1 MHPRFENAFQQLPA
15 SLQAAIGPLIDKP
28 DFAAMLTA
36 DDVNAVCEASQ
47 LDADALAFALLPL
60 AAACAQAPIS
70 NFQVGAIAQGLSG
83 NFYFGANMEF
93 SAVQLQQTVHA
104 EQSAVSH
111 AWMRNERGLRA
122 VTVNYTPC
130 GHCRQFMNELRNA
143 ASLRIQLPGRQPAV
157 LSHYLPDSF
166 GPVDLHI
173 DTLLMD
179 DVNHGATLQNV
190 NALARRA
197 LDAANHGATLQ
208 NVNALARRALDA
220 ANRSHAPY
228 SKAIS
233 GIALETS
240 SGNIYTGRYAENAAF
255 NPSLPPLQVALN
267 LMNLAGDAP
276 CTIQHA
282 AVVERR
288 HAVVS
293 HWAISQIM
301 LAELGCTDIEHHFI
315 EE

>member
-83 NFYFGANMEF
+83 NFYLGANMEF

-197 LDAANHGATLQ
+197 LDAAN
-208 NVNALARRALDA
+208 
-220 ANRSHAPY
+220 RSHAPY

-276 CTIQHA
+276 CTIKHA

>member
-28 DFAAMLTA
+28 DFSAMLTA

-111 AWMRNERGLRA
+111 AWIRNERGLRA

-197 LDAANHGATLQ
+197 LDAAN
-208 NVNALARRALDA
+208 
-220 ANRSHAPY
+220 RSHAPY

-233 GIALETS
+233 GIALETL

-267 LMNLAGDAP
+267 LMNLAGDDP
-276 CTIQHA
+276 CTIKHA

-288 HAVVS
+288 NAVVS

>member
-15 SLQAAIGPLIDKP
+15 SLQAALGPLIDKP

-197 LDAANHGATLQ
+197 LDAAN
-208 NVNALARRALDA
+208 
-220 ANRSHAPY
+220 RSHAPY

-267 LMNLAGDAP
+267 LMNLAGDEP

>member
-36 DDVNAVCEASQ
+36 DDVNAICEASQ

-143 ASLRIQLPGRQPAV
+143 ASLRIQLPGRQPAM

-179 DVNHGATLQNV
+179 DVNHGATLHNV
-190 NALARRA
+190 GVLAR
-197 LDAANHGATLQ
+197 L
-208 NVNALARRALDA
+208 ALDA

-228 SKAIS
+228 SNAIS

-240 SGNIYTGRYAENAAF
+240 NGNIYTGRYAENAAF
-255 NPSLPPLQVALN
+255 NPSLPPLQTALN
-267 LMNLAGDAP
+267 LVNLAGEDL
-276 CTIQHA
+276 CTIKRSA
-282 AVVERR
+282 IVERR
-288 HAVVS
+288 DAVVS

-301 LAELGCTDIEHHFI
+301 LAELGCTDVEHHFL
-315 EE
+315 EG

>member
-179 DVNHGATLQNV
+179 DVNHGV
-190 NALARRA
+190 
-197 LDAANHGATLQ
+197 TLQ

-267 LMNLAGDAP
+267 LMNLAGDEP
-276 CTIQHA
+276 CTIKHA

>member
-60 AAACAQAPIS
+60 AVACAQAPIS

-111 AWMRNERGLRA
+111 AWIRNERGLRA

-179 DVNHGATLQNV
+179 DINHGATLQNV
-190 NALARRA
+190 GALAR
-197 LDAANHGATLQ
+197 Q
-208 NVNALARRALDA
+208 ALDA

-233 GIALETS
+233 GIALETL

-267 LMNLAGDAP
+267 LMNLAGDDP
-276 CTIQHA
+276 CTIKHA

-288 HAVVS
+288 NAVVS

>member
-197 LDAANHGATLQ
+197 LDAAN
-208 NVNALARRALDA
+208 
-220 ANRSHAPY
+220 RSHAPY

-240 SGNIYTGRYAENAAF
+240 GGNIYTGRYAENAAF

-267 LMNLAGDAP
+267 LMNLAGDDP
-276 CTIQHA
+276 CTIKHA

>member
-111 AWMRNERGLRA
+111 AWIRNERGLRA

-143 ASLRIQLPGRQPAV
+143 ASLRIQLPGRQPAM

-179 DVNHGATLQNV
+179 DV
-190 NALARRA
+190 
-197 LDAANHGATLQ
+197 NHGATLQ

-267 LMNLAGDAP
+267 LMNLAGEDA
-276 CTIQHA
+276 CTIKHA

-288 HAVVS
+288 NAVVS

>member
-111 AWMRNERGLRA
+111 AWIRNERGLRA

-190 NALARRA
+190 NALAR
-197 LDAANHGATLQ
+197 Q
-208 NVNALARRALDA
+208 ALDA

-267 LMNLAGDAP
+267 LMNLAGEDA
-276 CTIQHA
+276 CTIKHA

-288 HAVVS
+288 NAVVS

>member
-1 MHPRFENAFQQLPA
+1 MHPRFENAFLQL
-15 SLQAAIGPLIDKP
+15 STGLQDALGPLIDKP
-28 DFAAMLTA
+28 DFAAMLTTEE
-36 DDVNAVCEASQ
+36 VKAVCEASQ

-60 AAACAQAPIS
+60 AAACAQASIS

-93 SAVQLQQTVHA
+93 TAVQLQQTVHA

-111 AWMRNERGLRA
+111 AWLRNERGLRA

-157 LSHYLPDSF
+157 LSHYLPDAF

-179 DVNHGATLQNV
+179 DINHGATLQNV
-190 NALARRA
+190 NALTR
-197 LDAANHGATLQ
+197 Q
-208 NVNALARRALDA
+208 ALDA

-233 GIALETS
+233 GIALETA

-255 NPSLPPLQVALN
+255 NPSLPPLQAALN
-267 LMNLAGDAP
+267 LMNLAGEDP
-276 CTIQHA
+276 STIKYV

-288 HAVVS
+288 NAAVS

-301 LAELGCTDIEHHFI
+301 LAELGCTDVEHHFI

>member
-197 LDAANHGATLQ
+197 LDAAN
-208 NVNALARRALDA
+208 
-220 ANRSHAPY
+220 RSHAPY

-267 LMNLAGDAP
+267 LMNLAGAEP
-276 CTIQHA
+276 CTIKHA
-282 AVVERR
+282 TVVERR

>member
-1 MHPRFENAFQQLPA
+1 MHPRFENAFRQLPA
-15 SLQAAIGPLIDKP
+15 SLQDALRPLVDKP

-130 GHCRQFMNELRNA
+130 GHCRQFMNELRDA
-143 ASLRIQLPGRQPAV
+143 ASLRIQLPGRQPAT

-166 GPVDLHI
+166 GPVDLQI

-179 DVNHGATLQNV
+179 DINHGATLQNM
-190 NALARRA
+190 NALAR
-197 LDAANHGATLQ
+197 Q
-208 NVNALARRALDA
+208 ALDA

-233 GIALETS
+233 GIVLETS
-240 SGNIYTGRYAENAAF
+240 SGNTYTGRYAENAAF
-255 NPSLPPLQVALN
+255 NPSLPPLQTALN
-267 LMNLAGDAP
+267 LMNLAGEDLS
-276 CTIQHA
+276 TVKHA
-282 AVVERR
+282 VVVERR
-288 HAVVS
+288 NAVVS

-301 LAELGCTDIEHHFI
+301 LAELGCTDVEHHFI

>member
-47 LDADALAFALLPL
+47 LDADTLAFALLPL

-197 LDAANHGATLQ
+197 LDAAN
-208 NVNALARRALDA
+208 
-220 ANRSHAPY
+220 RSHAPY

-276 CTIQHA
+276 CTIKHA

>member
-93 SAVQLQQTVHA
+93 SVVQLQQTVHA

-111 AWMRNERGLRA
+111 AWIRNERGLRA

-197 LDAANHGATLQ
+197 LDAAN
-208 NVNALARRALDA
+208 
-220 ANRSHAPY
+220 RSHAPY

-233 GIALETS
+233 GIALETL

-267 LMNLAGDAP
+267 LMNLAGDDP
-276 CTIQHA
+276 CTIKHA

-288 HAVVS
+288 NAVVS

>member
-111 AWMRNERGLRA
+111 AWIRNERGLRS

-179 DVNHGATLQNV
+179 DINHGAILQNV
-190 NALARRA
+190 GALAR
-197 LDAANHGATLQ
+197 Q
-208 NVNALARRALDA
+208 ALDA

-233 GIALETS
+233 GIALETL

-267 LMNLAGDAP
+267 LMNLAGDDP
-276 CTIQHA
+276 CTIKHA

-288 HAVVS
+288 NAVVS

>member
-111 AWMRNERGLRA
+111 AWICNERGLRA

-197 LDAANHGATLQ
+197 LDAAN
-208 NVNALARRALDA
+208 
-220 ANRSHAPY
+220 RSHAPY

-267 LMNLAGDAP
+267 LMNLAGEDA
-276 CTIQHA
+276 CTIKHA

-288 HAVVS
+288 NAVVS

>member
-1 MHPRFENAFQQLPA
+1 
-15 SLQAAIGPLIDKP
+15 
-28 DFAAMLTA
+28 
-36 DDVNAVCEASQ
+36 
-47 LDADALAFALLPL
+47 
-60 AAACAQAPIS
+60 
-70 NFQVGAIAQGLSG
+70 
-83 NFYFGANMEF
+83 
-93 SAVQLQQTVHA
+93 
-104 EQSAVSH
+104 
-111 AWMRNERGLRA
+111 
-122 VTVNYTPC
+122 
-130 GHCRQFMNELRNA
+130 MNELRNA

-197 LDAANHGATLQ
+197 LDAAN
-208 NVNALARRALDA
+208 
-220 ANRSHAPY
+220 RSHAPY

-233 GIALETS
+233 GIALETL

-267 LMNLAGDAP
+267 LMNLAGDDP
-276 CTIQHA
+276 CTIKHA

-288 HAVVS
+288 NAVVS

>member
-111 AWMRNERGLRA
+111 AWIRNERGLRA

-190 NALARRA
+190 NALAR
-197 LDAANHGATLQ
+197 Q
-208 NVNALARRALDA
+208 ALDA

-267 LMNLAGDAP
+267 LMNLAGEDA
-276 CTIQHA
+276 CTIKHA
-282 AVVERR
+282 AVVEHRN
-288 HAVVS
+288 AVVS

>member
-179 DVNHGATLQNV
+179 DINHGATLQNV
-190 NALARRA
+190 NS
-197 LDAANHGATLQ
+197 
-208 NVNALARRALDA
+208 LARRALDA

-276 CTIQHA
+276 CTIKHA

>member
-28 DFAAMLTA
+28 NFAAMLTA

-197 LDAANHGATLQ
+197 LDAAN
-208 NVNALARRALDA
+208 
-220 ANRSHAPY
+220 RSHAPY

>member
-15 SLQAAIGPLIDKP
+15 SLQVAIRPLLDKP

-36 DDVNAVCEASQ
+36 DEVNAVCEASQ
-47 LDADALAFALLPL
+47 LDTDALAFALLPL
-60 AAACAQAPIS
+60 AAAYAQAPIS

-83 NFYFGANMEF
+83 NVYFGANMEF
-93 SAVQLQQTVHA
+93 SAVQLQQTIHA

-111 AWMRNERGLRA
+111 AWLRNERGLQA

-157 LSHYLPDSF
+157 LSHYLPDAF
-166 GPVDLHI
+166 GPVDLQI

-179 DVNHGATLQNV
+179 DVNYGATLQNV
-190 NALARRA
+190 NALVR
-197 LDAANHGATLQ
+197 Q
-208 NVNALARRALDA
+208 ALDA

-240 SGNIYTGRYAENAAF
+240 SGNTYTGRYAENAAF
-255 NPSLPPLQVALN
+255 NPSLPPLQAALN
-267 LMNLAGDAP
+267 LMNLAGEDL
-276 CTIQHA
+276 CTVKHA
-282 AVVERR
+282 VVVERR
-288 HAVVS
+288 NAIVS

-301 LAELGCTDIEHHFI
+301 LAELGCTDVEHHFI

>member
-36 DDVNAVCEASQ
+36 DDVSAVCEASQ

-111 AWMRNERGLRA
+111 AWIRNERGLRA

-179 DVNHGATLQNV
+179 DVNHGTTLQNV
-190 NALARRA
+190 NALAR
-197 LDAANHGATLQ
+197 Q
-208 NVNALARRALDA
+208 ALDA

-267 LMNLAGDAP
+267 LMNLAGEDP
-276 CTIQHA
+276 CTIKHA

-288 HAVVS
+288 NAVVS

>member
-179 DVNHGATLQNV
+179 DINHGATLQNV
-190 NALARRA
+190 GALAR
-197 LDAANHGATLQ
+197 Q
-208 NVNALARRALDA
+208 ALDA

-233 GIALETS
+233 GIALETL
-240 SGNIYTGRYAENAAF
+240 SGNIYTGCYAENAAF

-267 LMNLAGDAP
+267 LMNLAGDDP
-276 CTIQHA
+276 CTIKHA

-288 HAVVS
+288 NAVVS

>member
-1 MHPRFENAFQQLPA
+1 MHPRFEYAFQQLPA

-197 LDAANHGATLQ
+197 LDAAN
-208 NVNALARRALDA
+208 
-220 ANRSHAPY
+220 RSHAPY

-276 CTIQHA
+276 CTIKHA

>member
-28 DFAAMLTA
+28 DFAAMLTT

-111 AWMRNERGLRA
+111 AWIRNERGLRA

-197 LDAANHGATLQ
+197 LDAAN
-208 NVNALARRALDA
+208 
-220 ANRSHAPY
+220 RSHAPY

-233 GIALETS
+233 GIALETL

-267 LMNLAGDAP
+267 LMNLAGDDP
-276 CTIQHA
+276 CTIKHA

-288 HAVVS
+288 NAVVS

>member
-1 MHPRFENAFQQLPA
+1 MHLRFENAFQQLPA
-15 SLQAAIGPLIDKP
+15 SLQAAIRSLLDKP

-36 DDVNAVCEASQ
+36 DEVNAVCEASQ
-47 LDADALAFALLPL
+47 LDTDALAFALLPL

-111 AWMRNERGLRA
+111 AWLRNERGLQA

-166 GPVDLHI
+166 GPVDLQI

-190 NALARRA
+190 NALAR
-197 LDAANHGATLQ
+197 Q
-208 NVNALARRALDA
+208 ALDA

-240 SGNIYTGRYAENAAF
+240 SGNTYTGRYAENAAF
-255 NPSLPPLQVALN
+255 NPSLPPLQAALN
-267 LMNLAGDAP
+267 LMNLAGDEP

>member
-179 DVNHGATLQNV
+179 DVNY
-190 NALARRA
+190 
-197 LDAANHGATLQ
+197 GATLQ

-233 GIALETS
+233 GIALETL
-240 SGNIYTGRYAENAAF
+240 SGNVYTGRYAENAAF

-267 LMNLAGDAP
+267 LMNLAGEDA
-276 CTIQHA
+276 CTIKHA

-301 LAELGCTDIEHHFI
+301 LAEFGCTDIEHHFI

>member
-15 SLQAAIGPLIDKP
+15 SLQAALGPLIDKP

-179 DVNHGATLQNV
+179 DI
-190 NALARRA
+190 
-197 LDAANHGATLQ
+197 NHGATLQ

-276 CTIQHA
+276 CTIKHA

>member
-47 LDADALAFALLPL
+47 LDADTLAFALLPL

-83 NFYFGANMEF
+83 NFYLGANMEF

-197 LDAANHGATLQ
+197 LDAAN
-208 NVNALARRALDA
+208 
-220 ANRSHAPY
+220 RSHAPY

-276 CTIQHA
+276 CTIKHA